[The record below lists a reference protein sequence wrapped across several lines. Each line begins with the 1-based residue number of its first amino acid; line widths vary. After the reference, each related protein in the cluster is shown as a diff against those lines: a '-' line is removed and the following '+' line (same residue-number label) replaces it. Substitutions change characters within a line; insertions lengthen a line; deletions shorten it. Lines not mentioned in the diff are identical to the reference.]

1 MVYILNVN
9 KLGRR
14 KLAIT
19 ALLSVCLIGCS
30 NLFNKHV
37 EWETVAP
44 ETYPVIS
51 AVGYAPISD
60 QKGASESSKILMAIK
75 ASKLDAYRELTEQVY
90 GKKVDSGQSLE
101 RMVIKNTRLD
111 SSVQGVIRGAKVV
124 KSYPVGN
131 DTYATEL
138 ELDFKLVNEIYLSTA
153 RPKRVKK
160 VHYY

>member
-1 MVYILNVN
+1 MINIQSGN
-9 KLGRR
+9 KLSRQYLT
-14 KLAIT
+14 LAVM
-19 ALLSVCLIGCS
+19 LSLCLSGCS
-30 NLFNKHV
+30 SMFNKHV

-51 AVGYAPISD
+51 AVGYAPISV
-60 QKGASESSKILMAIK
+60 QKGASESSKMLMALK

-90 GKKVDSGQSLE
+90 GQKVDSGQSLASLI
-101 RMVIKNTRLD
+101 VQNTRLD
-111 SSVQGVIRGAKVV
+111 SSVQGIIRGARVV
-124 KSYPVGN
+124 KSYPVGD

-138 ELDFKLVNEIYLSTA
+138 ELDFKLVNDIYLSTA